1 MLEAVLNLDLES
13 GGMATI
19 RPAGERGDGV
29 EVILTDVNPYGSR
42 TLVVERDET
51 SSVAYLC
58 GSGGMVHGAAWLA
71 NHGPAPAEID
81 LERTNSGLP
90 PVVPRANTRHP
101 GGRPP
106 LGALRP
112 LWFEEGDGVA
122 LYENDEL
129 LAVIPGWADMSRG
142 MPGYSRDAVGE
153 SPFAWSLEE
162 AYDGLASRLAKA
174 QAYWQWRGGNG
185 AWATFQQFVMGHLDR
200 KVGTAG
206 RFWDAGGD
214 RLPTVGIT
222 ERPPER
228 GRNHTILST
237 VGMSCQRMPTV
248 EQYIDR
254 PEAYARVELA
264 VAAPGDARDAARLF
278 LWLGQYPW
286 HSVTWLGHG
295 HTAKW
300 YHRPETFPLGSAY
313 SGVMMLAGLPG
324 LPELSGF
331 TFGGDAVQWL
341 WLIPITADELRLV
354 TAEGYGALVPRLS
367 AARLTRAG

>member
-1 MLEAVLNLDLES
+1 
-13 GGMATI
+13 MATN
-19 RPAGERGDGV
+19 RPTGPAGERGDGV
-29 EVILTDVNPYGSR
+29 EVVLTDINPYGSR

-58 GSGGMVHGAAWLA
+58 GPGGTVHGAVWLA
-71 NHGPAPAEID
+71 NHGPAPDGIDQDRLEAE
-81 LERTNSGLP
+81 LP
-90 PVVPRANTRHP
+90 PVAPRANTRHP
-101 GGRPP
+101 GGRGP
-106 LGALRP
+106 LGALRS

-142 MPGYSRDAVGE
+142 MPGYSRDALGE
-153 SPFAWSLEE
+153 SPFAWSLED
-162 AYDGLASRLAKA
+162 AHDGLAPRISKA
-174 QAYWQWRGGNG
+174 RAYWEWRGGDG
-185 AWATFQQFVMGHLDR
+185 AWASFQQFVMGHLDR

-206 RFWDAGGD
+206 RFWDAGGE
-214 RLPTVGIT
+214 RMPAVGVT

-228 GRNHTILST
+228 GREHTILST

-254 PEAYARVELA
+254 PDAYARVELA
-264 VAAPGDARDAARLF
+264 VASPGDARDAARLF

-295 HTAKW
+295 HTARW

-313 SGVMMLAGLPG
+313 GGVMMLTGLPG
-324 LPELSGF
+324 LPDLSGF
-331 TFGGDAVQWL
+331 SFGGDSVQWL
-341 WLIPITADELRLV
+341 WLVPITPDELSLV
-354 TAEGYGALVPRLS
+354 SAEGYRAVLPRLS
-367 AARLTRAG
+367 ATRLTGAG